1 MAKSLDELRE
11 ELEQLRKELKDLTGE
26 VPVKF
31 DTNSVEEVEKA
42 IKAINTQIKEA
53 KEETKSLSEQFKNS
67 YERLR
72 GITSEMKGQATP
84 ITKTRNAFKQIE
96 RSAQDLL
103 IHSQKINTLSDKEL
117 ANVNKK
123 LKKQIEIANQE
134 GERLLKEK
142 GISDDVKAIQDSIKE
157 DERYKTL
164 SKEEQLDILLGEL
177 DGVRNLSTEQR
188 AILSNY
194 IEQTSEIEGHK
205 SVFEEIL
212 DQSKKEL
219 ELREEANKKLGVT
232 GALLKGIS
240 KIPVL
245 GNLIDAQEAL
255 AKAQEESRKES
266 STTASVMS
274 TAFSSLGASLRKNLS
289 DPLVNLSL
297 AFMVLQKMV
306 KLAFKFDDRTVQISR
321 NFGMSYQ
328 NAARLNK
335 EFLEISSNSSNALA
349 TAENYKEAY
358 FNINNSLGT
367 TAKLSKKQLE
377 DQTQILK
384 TTGLTAEEAATVA
397 EYSILTGQSQ
407 EDVYD
412 GVMAINTG
420 VISNQKVLKETLSVS
435 GELAANYRNN
445 PQLIAQAVA
454 QSQRLGL
461 TLEDTKDMSKGLLDF
476 QSSIEAEL
484 QAELMTGKNLNL
496 ERARYLALMGK
507 TDEAAKEMLENI
519 TLEEFQTTMNVK
531 QREALARAI
540 GMSVDQLNNALVK
553 QDKLSKLTKEQ
564 RIEAEALSK
573 MQESGAEKLASAG
586 EKLSNAFSSLF
597 AGTGGELINKFADL
611 VQSFASSGLGKALTG
626 IGAAAVLATGVIGLG
641 RILKSLIIDGA
652 MPVIIKGA
660 SSIGDMF
667 GGKGKG
673 LRLKG
678 RFRLLRRSLSK
689 LSKRFGF
696 LGKVIG
702 GTTSMFS
709 GMGSKI
715 SSLFSGG
722 KNIASTAISKGKD
735 VISSAG
741 KGIANAASKG
751 GNIAS
756 TAISKGKDV
765 ISSAGK
771 GIANTAS
778 KAGGWLKSIGSK
790 ALDFGS
796 SVIGKVKDVASNL
809 NPFKSISKFFKGGG
823 VLKFLGKALKR
834 VPILTTFLEGL
845 FTLTDIK
852 DLIASGEVGPKLY
865 NAVGKRAFEG
875 IGGILGSIGGGAL
888 GSLIPIPGVGTALGA
903 IGGDFL
909 GRELGG
915 LIADAIQPTKFGKWV
930 VENVSST
937 EQPKVKLATGGIV
950 TSETRATVGEAGPE
964 AVIPLDAFYR
974 KIDELI
980 LAVRESGNISVDGIK
995 LNNRVAM
1002 NTVKLGS

>member
-1 MAKSLDELRE
+1 MAKSLDELKK
-11 ELEQLRKELKDLTGE
+11 ELEQLRKEFENLTGE

-164 SKEEQLDILLGEL
+164 SKEEQLDVLLGEL
-177 DGVRNLSTEQR
+177 DGVRDLNEEQR
-188 AILSNY
+188 AILANY

-205 SVFEEIL
+205 SVFEGIL
-212 DQSKKEL
+212 ATSEKEL
-219 ELREEANKKLGVT
+219 ELRKEANKKLGVT

-255 AKAQEESRKES
+255 EEAQKESRKEAS
-266 STTASVMS
+266 STTSVMGA
-274 TAFSSLGASLRKNLS
+274 AFSSLGNSILTNLR
-289 DPLVNLSL
+289 DPLVQAGL
-297 AFMVLQKMV
+297 AFSFLKG
-306 KLAFKFDDRTVQISR
+306 LINIGLKFSDTTREISK
-321 NFGMSYQ
+321 NFLLSYKD
-328 NAARLNK
+328 ASRLNK
-335 EFLEISSNSSNALA
+335 EFYNIAYNSNNVLSTSDNLR
-349 TAENYKEAY
+349 EAY
-358 FNINNSLGT
+358 SNINDSLGT
-367 TAKLSKKQLE
+367 NAKLSNEQLE
-377 DQTQILK
+377 NQIKLLK
-384 TTGLTAEEAATVA
+384 VAGLSNEEAAKMA
-397 EYSILTGQSQ
+397 EYSVLTGQNQ
-407 EDVYD
+407 KDLFKD
-412 GVMAINTG
+412 LMKTNTG
-420 VISNQKVLKETLSVS
+420 VLDQKKILQETLTIS
-435 GELAANYRNN
+435 GQLSANYRND
-445 PQLIAQAVA
+445 PQLIFQAVA
-454 QSQRLGL
+454 AAQRLGL
-461 TLEDTKDMSKGLLDF
+461 SLSDTKDMSRGLLDF
-476 QSSIEAEL
+476 QSSIEAEM
-484 QAELMTGKNLNL
+484 QAELMTGKQLNL
-496 ERARYLALMGK
+496 EQARYLALQGD
-507 TDEAAKEMLENI
+507 TAGAAKLMVDQVGGLYEYQKL
-519 TLEEFQTTMNVK
+519 NVL
-531 QREALARAI
+531 QQEALARAL
-540 GMSVDQLNNALVK
+540 GMSADQLADSLAK
-553 QDKLSKLTKEQ
+553 QEKLNKLTPQQIEDAAELEKIQRSISENLTDATDKLKSNFASIFAGPVGDTLQ
-564 RIEAEALSK
+564 NLSK
-573 MQESGAEKLASAG
+573 KISELAGSP
-586 EKLSNAFSSLF
+586 
-597 AGTGGELINKFADL
+597 
-611 VQSFASSGLGKALTG
+611 LGK
-626 IGAAAVLATGVIGLG
+626 IATGVGAIAGLG
-641 RILKSLIIDGA
+641 GSLYVLGKILHPLIMHGA

-722 KNIASTAISKGKD
+722 K
-735 VISSAG
+735 
-741 KGIANAASKG
+741 
-751 GNIAS
+751 NIAS